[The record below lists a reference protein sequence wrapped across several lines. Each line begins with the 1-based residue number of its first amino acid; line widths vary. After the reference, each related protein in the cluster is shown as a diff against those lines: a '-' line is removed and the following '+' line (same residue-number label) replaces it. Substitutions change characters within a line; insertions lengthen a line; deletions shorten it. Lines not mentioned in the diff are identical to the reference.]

1 MTKYEKLSNQL
12 LKAVF
17 NNHTPAT
24 NNKRVN
30 QIAKQMRYMENSH
43 KKVAD

>member
-17 NNHTPAT
+17 NKYTPAT

-30 QIAKQMRYMENSH
+30 QITKQMRYMENSH
-43 KKVAD
+43 KKVAE